1 MLFSIAKKFV
11 LYLELKKIKKVRA
24 KASKKSCNSW
34 SNYSSDESDSESS
47 LSFDSDWD
55 TYRRPDGRKEMNRL
69 DHAVTDNMKTNK
81 YQLNED
87 IYNELTF
94 ENSSFNSSSG
104 ARDPLL
110 VVTITLRGGKKHR

>member
-34 SNYSSDESDSESS
+34 SNYSSDELDSESS

-55 TYRRPDGRKEMNRL
+55 TYKRPGGR
-69 DHAVTDNMKTNK
+69 
-81 YQLNED
+81 
-87 IYNELTF
+87 
-94 ENSSFNSSSG
+94 
-104 ARDPLL
+104 
-110 VVTITLRGGKKHR
+110 